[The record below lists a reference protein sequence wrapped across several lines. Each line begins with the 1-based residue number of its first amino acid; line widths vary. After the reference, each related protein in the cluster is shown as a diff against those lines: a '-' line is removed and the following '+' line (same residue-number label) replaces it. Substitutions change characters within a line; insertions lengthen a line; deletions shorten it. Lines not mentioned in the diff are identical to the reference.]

1 MATKRSALLEVARR
15 CGVSQSTVSRVL
27 NKSKAGRFSCSAEV
41 QDRIRKVAAELNYRP
56 SMAARNLAMTRTRLV
71 AVLGLREIWSD
82 RVGPIEK
89 AVGALAEAL
98 DRAGYEICLQFI
110 SHRHGPFDLPP
121 LRVDG
126 VVALGPRNME
136 DLQSLD
142 GGPVPYISIDGVVGA
157 HGNLV
162 APDDAGGTRLALK
175 HLRDLGHR
183 RIGYLDHPAIDA
195 DHVSVLT
202 RRNFALAVC
211 VKEFGLEMPSVG
223 LPPLGSD
230 TPWDAYYEPFVREA
244 VVKGGATAVLAYSHH
259 MAVSLLR
266 TAHDLGL
273 SVPRDFSLVCFND
286 EPIVRLTVPAL
297 TAVDIPAERMGK
309 MAAELLVRHM
319 NSEKPLPAERIVLKE
334 TLVVRESTRPL
345 C

>member
-1 MATKRSALLEVARR
+1 
-15 CGVSQSTVSRVL
+15 
-27 NKSKAGRFSCSAEV
+27 
-41 QDRIRKVAAELNYRP
+41 
-56 SMAARNLAMTRTRLV
+56 MAARNLAMTRTRLV

-126 VVALGPRNME
+126 VVALGPRNMD

-183 RIGYLDHPAIDA
+183 RIGYLDYPAIDA
-195 DHVSVLT
+195 DCVSVLT
-202 RRNFALAVC
+202 RRECA
-211 VKEFGLEMPSVG
+211 GG
-223 LPPLGSD
+223 
-230 TPWDAYYEPFVREA
+230 VRERIWFGDAKRRAAAAWVGYA
-244 VVKGGATAVLAYSHH
+244 VGCVLRAVRAGSG
-259 MAVSLLR
+259 R
-266 TAHDLGL
+266 
-273 SVPRDFSLVCFND
+273 
-286 EPIVRLTVPAL
+286 
-297 TAVDIPAERMGK
+297 
-309 MAAELLVRHM
+309 
-319 NSEKPLPAERIVLKE
+319 
-334 TLVVRESTRPL
+334 
-345 C
+345 